1 MIAKTHKFGNLND
14 IISTS
19 IKFQPTMDQTG
30 FYNYN
35 AVKVISDYM
44 CTLYKTYIPSLIP
57 NLSVNISQTGF
68 YNYNA
73 VKVISDYMCTLY
85 KTYIPSLIPNLS
97 VNISQ
102 IYHHYKMFH
111 MMLNSYSQTYCKQLI
126 TSLNKFMDKVRSN

>member
-1 MIAKTHKFGNLND
+1 MQSFSIVLSFSILIQDLSCKKEKFNKPRVMIAKTHKFGNLND
-14 IISTS
+14 ITSTS
-19 IKFQPTMDQTG
+19 IKFRPIIDQTG

-44 CTLYKTYIPSLIP
+44 CTLCKTYIPSLIP
-57 NLSVNISQTGF
+57 NLLVNT
-68 YNYNA
+68 
-73 VKVISDYMCTLY
+73 
-85 KTYIPSLIPNLS
+85 
-97 VNISQ
+97 SQ

>member
-35 AVKVISDYM
+35 AVKVISDY
-44 CTLYKTYIPSLIP
+44 I
-57 NLSVNISQTGF
+57 
-68 YNYNA
+68 
-73 VKVISDYMCTLY
+73 CTLY